1 MLPSSGHVS
10 IRSSCFFVFFP
21 PSVSFSIAVLFFLF
35 RYSYHVP
42 LIFLRR
48 GLARA
53 AAQPAPSTT
62 GPRADGFDFPFYSFS
77 VGLFSVLGF
86 RQDDRRVC
94 ISKNEKTLFR
104 FEQIRKKGSPSF
116 FWFTTTCAFNIIIR
130 AQMDCREG
138 LRNTRRKQS
147 ATAKREKTETMAVVV
162 VVLSKKRNNFDS
174 LVFSPKRDGQ
184 GRLDRWRF
192 VYVASTLL
200 LFLFLYLFF
209 YLVMLFLLS
218 LDTVFFM
225 QMGGGQFSFFLSQ
238 M

>member
-10 IRSSCFFVFFP
+10 IRSSCFFCFFS

-62 GPRADGFDFPFYSFS
+62 GPRVDGFDFPFYSFS

-200 LFLFLYLFF
+200 LFCFFTFFLFGNVIPLVSRHCFF
-209 YLVMLFLLS
+209 YAN
-218 LDTVFFM
+218 
-225 QMGGGQFSFFLSQ
+225 GGQFSFFFSQ